1 MNKYRQSVDAIKEK
15 CYYIDML
22 QRYYDSKIDE
32 FLVPNKV
39 LVVYGPRQVGKTT
52 LIDNYLDSLDK
63 SIRVYKSTGENIRL
77 QQVLESSDFSQIIPY
92 FSSYDLVV
100 IDEAQR
106 IENIGQGLKIV
117 VDQIKNIKVIATG
130 SSSFDLSNKIGE
142 PLVGRQNIFRLYP
155 LSVLELKAQ
164 FGNAYVHENLENL
177 LVYGSYP
184 EVIKYESFEEK
195 RNYLQQVRD
204 AYLYKDILE
213 LENIKNSRKITDLL
227 RLIAFQIGDEV
238 SLEELGNK
246 LSMSKNTVARYL
258 DLLEKSF
265 VIVKVD
271 GLGRNPRK
279 SITKMSRY
287 YFLDNGIR
295 NSLIGNFN
303 PFDQREDEG
312 QLWENFLVVERLKK
326 QAYTPIY
333 SNNYFWRTYDQ
344 KEIDWVEEREGRL
357 FGFEFKWKKHVSKNK
372 FYWIESNPDEAVFEL
387 INKDNYLDF
396 VS

>member
-1 MNKYRQSVDAIKEK
+1 
-15 CYYIDML
+15 ML
-22 QRYYDSKIDE
+22 RRYYDSKIDE

-52 LIDNYLDSLDK
+52 LIDTYLGSLDN
-63 SIRVYKSTGENIRL
+63 SVRVYKSSGENTRL

-106 IENIGQGLKIV
+106 VENIGQGLKIV
-117 VDQIKNIKVIATG
+117 VDQIKDIKVIATG

-142 PLVGRQNIFRLYP
+142 PLVGRQHIFRLYP

-164 FGNAYVHENLENL
+164 FGTAYIHENLENL

-184 EVIKYESFEEK
+184 EVINYQSFEEK
-195 RNYLQQVRD
+195 RGYLQQVRD

-213 LENIKNSRKITDLL
+213 LENIKNSRKISDLL
-227 RLIAFQIGDEV
+227 RLIAFQIGNEV

-246 LSMSKNTVARYL
+246 LSMSKNTVERYL
-258 DLLEKSF
+258 DLLEKAF

-271 GLGRNPRK
+271 GLWRNPRK
-279 SITKMSRY
+279 SVTKMSRY

-303 PFDQREDEG
+303 PVEQRDDKG
-312 QLWENFLVVERLKK
+312 QLWENFLVIERLKK

-344 KEIDWVEEREGRL
+344 KEIDWVEERDGKL
-357 FGFEFKWKKHVSKNK
+357 FGFEFKWQNHDSKNK
-372 FYWIESNPDEAVFEL
+372 TYWLDSYPNEAVFEL
-387 INKDNYLDF
+387 VNKDNYLEF